1 MLRLPPAELIRARRN
16 PRTHS
21 RCGFNLVELLIA
33 LAISAA
39 LLAATMTALDASFKA
54 YQMTTEV
61 ASTHT
66 VSRLTIERVQALIR
80 TGQEFGPFPVNPKDS
95 IVTSDYI
102 SFRTPSGTIVSLIWE
117 PDDEAL
123 YLETPSS
130 PSGGYLLMEGVVT
143 PTDDEGEPIPNYHPF
158 TLEYELGRKLY
169 RATIDLAVI
178 PDDNMSVQIE
188 GENTQIIR
196 LVASVMPRA
205 IAYTDE

>member
-1 MLRLPPAELIRARRN
+1 MPARSAPHHRYFRYRRSS
-16 PRTHS
+16 PR
-21 RCGFNLVELLIA
+21 RGFNLVELLLA

-39 LLAATMTALDASFKA
+39 LLAATMTALDASFRA

-66 VSRLTIERVQALIR
+66 VSRLTIERIQALLR
-80 TGQEFGPFPVNPKDS
+80 TGQEFGPFPINPKDTT
-95 IVTSDYI
+95 VNSDYI

-123 YLETPSS
+123 YLETPTS
-130 PSGGYLLMEGVVT
+130 PSGGYLLMEGVVI
-143 PTDDEGEPIPNYHPF
+143 PTDEGGNPITGYHPF

-169 RATIDLAVI
+169 RATIDLAVV

-188 GENTQIIR
+188 GENNGVIR

-205 IAYTDE
+205 IAYTEE